1 MITSVTLENWK
12 AYRSF
17 RLELQP
23 GTTFLVAANGVG
35 KTSLIDA
42 VQWALDRQAASTAN
56 LMRLRSE
63 TASVDVEL
71 VVDAVPVRI
80 KRSLRSGRG
89 RTPTQQVEAWVD
101 GNKVEPDDV
110 YERLE
115 TAWRADNQFACRAA
129 FLTDR
134 FLDDTTDP
142 DLRSHLARLHS
153 LDRIQDAI
161 TALKPAIKKANDE
174 AGDAKKGAKADAEQR
189 RQAAADADIA
199 RASADTFAQQAE
211 ELRTAATTAEQ
222 ALQAAVRANAEHDTY
237 DAWIAAAAEVT
248 AETEQ
253 LLGEVPADVTLD
265 SFLRSAES
273 GAARQ
278 LLETTEQ
285 RARLTERVSALEESL
300 RRLQDSEGVCPVC
313 RRPLDDD
320 SRGHAEREHLEERER
335 AAVELEQLSTESPSG
350 VAETI
355 RALIGRVGALGIRP
369 EEPAGDRVEV
379 TALRDAAD
387 AAKASFEEALGAAG
401 EARRAA
407 ADATKLS
414 AELDAQAES
423 VPAAK
428 LYARAAALE
437 AASDALNATVTE
449 VLHTQL
455 EPVAEEVNR
464 RWLGVFPDR
473 HDLHLDSDGR
483 ITRGTDDSA
492 LPFPS
497 FSAGEQ
503 VVSKLLLRLATLTA
517 TTDVPFCW
525 IDEPL
530 EHLDPDARRFVARTL
545 AYLSSGGGLRQI
557 FVTTYEQDLALQLA
571 DAAPDQVHLEFLRTV
586 QVAD

>member
-1 MITSVTLENWK
+1 MITSITLENWK

-35 KTSLIDA
+35 KTSLIHA
-42 VQWALDRQAASTAN
+42 VQWALDRHAASTPN
-56 LMRLRSE
+56 LMRLRSGA
-63 TASVDVEL
+63 ASVDVEL

-80 KRSLRSGRG
+80 KRTIRTGRA
-89 RTPTQQVEAWVD
+89 RTPAQHVQAWVD
-101 GNKVEPDDV
+101 GTEAEADDV

-115 TAWRADNQFACRAA
+115 MAWHVDNQFACRAA

-161 TALKPAIKKANDE
+161 TALRPAIKKANDE
-174 AGDAKKGAKADAEQR
+174 AGEAKKGARGDAAARQ
-189 RQAAADADIA
+189 QAAADAENA
-199 RASADTFAQQAE
+199 RVAAEAAARHADECRAE
-211 ELRTAATTAEQ
+211 ATAAEQ
-222 ALQAAVRANAEHDTY
+222 VLQAAVRTNAEHAVH
-237 DAWIAAAAEVT
+237 DAWIAAFAEVT
-248 AETEQ
+248 ADAEQ
-253 LLGEVPADVTLD
+253 LLGAVPGDVSLD
-265 SFLRSAES
+265 SFLRSAEA
-273 GAARQ
+273 GVARQ
-278 LLETTEQ
+278 LVESTEH
-285 RARLTERVSALEESL
+285 RARLTERVAAVEESL

-313 RRPLDDD
+313 RRPLDDE
-320 SRGHAEREHLEERER
+320 SRGHAEQEHLADRER
-335 AAVELEQLSTESPSG
+335 AAAELEQLSAESSAT
-350 VAETI
+350 VAEAL
-355 RALIGRVGALGIRP
+355 RALIARVGALEDRP
-369 EEPAGDRVEV
+369 EEPFGERVDV
-379 TALRDAAD
+379 TALRGAAD
-387 AAKASFEEALGAAG
+387 AAKSKFEEALGAAG

-407 ADATKLS
+407 ADAAAFS
-414 AELDAQAES
+414 AELDAQSES
-423 VPAAK
+423 VPTAK

-437 AASDALNATVTE
+437 AANDALSATITE

-455 EPVAEEVNR
+455 GPVADEVNR

-483 ITRGTDDSA
+483 ITRGSDDST

-503 VVSKLLLRLATLTA
+503 VVAKLLVRLATLTA

-545 AYLSSGGGLRQI
+545 AYLSSGSGLRQI

-571 DAAPDQVHLEFLRTV
+571 DAAPDQVHLEFLRTA